1 MSETKTPDWFIEQVR
16 SAHMWAVEKA
26 HEGENHP
33 DNFIDALW
41 IRFSRVENV
50 AKIPEVKALIEA
62 LKHYEKTQDISQYIA
77 VHSNF
82 KDNCVAKEALKP
94 FQPKESN
101 E

>member
-26 HEGENHP
+26 HEGEKHP
-33 DNFIDALW
+33 GNFIDALW
-41 IRFSRVENV
+41 IRFSRLENL

-62 LKHYEKTQDISQYIA
+62 AKKMRLDCYVSEGIVFDDIEQ
-77 VHSNF
+77 
-82 KDNCVAKEALKP
+82 ALKP
-94 FQPKESN
+94 FEPKESD